1 MPKAREN
8 TLPKARE
15 NAGNQDV
22 IGFYFAYDW
31 LRERERGASFL
42 DQSQSGAKENQLNT
56 IRDYFWNAIENC
68 SRAKIFPV
76 VYVMETEIIYRSS
89 VDFICNIP

>member
-8 TLPKARE
+8 ALPKARE

-31 LRERERGASFL
+31 LGERGASFP
-42 DQSQSGAKENQLNT
+42 DQSQSEAKENQLNT
-56 IRDYFWNAIENC
+56 IPDYFWNAIENC